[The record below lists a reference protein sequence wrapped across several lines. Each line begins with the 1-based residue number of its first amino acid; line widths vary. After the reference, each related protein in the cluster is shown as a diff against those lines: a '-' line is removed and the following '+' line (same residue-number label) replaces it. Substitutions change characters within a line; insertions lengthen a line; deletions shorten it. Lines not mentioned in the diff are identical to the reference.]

1 MNAIH
6 DSAARVR
13 IRGLLKLMVLFAGVV
28 LLVVVL
34 SYALSRPGD
43 VRGETLRVDLSDIEP
58 GTAKRLNWRN
68 RQILVVHRDAAW
80 QQALAA
86 DAELVDPGAR
96 RGQQPDDLDLPL
108 RSYRPEWLVVIG
120 ESTDLGCEL
129 ELVHPDAAEDWSGGF
144 LDRCRGGRYDGAG
157 RVYAGQDARRNLPIP
172 QYRLTDPDTLILGGD

>member
-1 MNAIH
+1 
-6 DSAARVR
+6 
-13 IRGLLKLMVLFAGVV
+13 MVLAGGAV

-43 VRGETLRVDLSDIEP
+43 TRGETLRVDLGAIEP
-58 GTAKRLNWRN
+58 GAAKRLTWRN

-80 QQALAA
+80 QAALAP
-86 DAELVDPGAR
+86 DAELADPRAR
-96 RGQQPDDLDLPL
+96 RGQQPDGLDLPL

-129 ELVHPDAAEDWSGGF
+129 DLVHPHEAEDWSGGF
-144 LDRCRGGRYDGAG
+144 VDRCRGGRYDGAG

-172 QYRLTDPDTLILGGD
+172 EYRFSATDQLILGGN